1 MGGEEE
7 RECVRQRE
15 RNGVRER
22 RSVGVCVCG
31 GGGTVCEIET
41 DAWKRREF
49 ACEKVREEWGERER
63 YVCVFRCVGEV
74 GEREIM

>member
-1 MGGEEE
+1 MREIE
-7 RECVRQRE
+7 REGERDSVCVRA
-15 RNGVRER
+15 
-22 RSVGVCVCG
+22 
-31 GGGTVCEIET
+31 IET
-41 DAWKRREF
+41 DAWRRRDF